1 MPKLENNVFL
11 CTKILL
17 RMKFVQLFA
26 LLLSAPLAAQSQSK
40 LIQQANE
47 RTDAIEQKVVNWRRD
62 IHEHPELGNREFRTA
77 ELIEKH
83 LRSLGLEVK
92 TGIAFTGVVGILRGG
107 KPGPVIGLRADMD
120 ALPVPERVDLPFKSK
135 VRAIYNGDSVS
146 VMHACGH
153 DSHVAILMG
162 TAEVLSSM
170 KKDIAGTVVFVFQP
184 AEEGPPAGEEGGAA
198 LMIKQGV
205 MDNPKIEA
213 MFGLHINSETEVGN
227 ITYRSGGTMAA
238 SDWFFIKVHG
248 KQTHGSTPWT
258 GVDPI
263 VISAQIIQGLQTII
277 SRQVALT
284 EHPAVITV
292 GIFESGVRANII
304 PELAELTGTIR
315 TLDSTMQRQIHAK
328 IVRTVEKIAESA
340 GGRAEVTI
348 ENKTPITYNDPA
360 LTTWA
365 LSSLRSAA
373 GEKQVKEINPRTGAE
388 DFGCFGQKVPSFFF
402 FLGGM
407 PKGTPKD
414 KAPAHHTPD
423 FYIDE
428 SGMKLGV
435 KAFSHIVLDYFE
447 THKK

>member
-1 MPKLENNVFL
+1 MQKISTLCAFL
-11 CTKILL
+11 L
-17 RMKFVQLFA
+17 FVGGLPAQVSLKKQADA
-26 LLLSAPLAAQSQSK
+26 LSEKVEP
-40 LIQQANE
+40 
-47 RTDAIEQKVVNWRRD
+47 KVVQWRRD
-62 IHEHPELGNREFRTA
+62 IHEHPELGNREFKTA
-77 ELIEKH
+77 EKIAAH
-83 LRSLGLEVK
+83 LRSLQIEVK
-92 TGIAFTGVVGILRGG
+92 TGVAHTGVVGILRGG

-120 ALPVPERVDLPFKSK
+120 ALPVIERVNIPFKSTVK
-135 VRAIYNGDSVS
+135 STYNGEEVG

-162 TAEVLSSM
+162 VAEVLAAL
-170 KKDIAGTVVFVFQP
+170 KKDLAGTVVFVFQP

-198 LMIKQGV
+198 LMIKEGV

-213 MFGLHINSETEVGN
+213 MFGLHINSATEVGH
-227 ITYRSGGTMAA
+227 ITYRSGGIMAS
-238 SDWFFIKVHG
+238 SDWFYITVHG

-263 VISAQIIQGLQTII
+263 VISAQIIQGLQTIV
-277 SRQVALT
+277 SRQTDLT

-292 GIFESGVRANII
+292 GKFESGVRANII

-315 TLDSTMQRQIHAK
+315 TLDTAMQRQIHAK

-340 GGRAEVTI
+340 GGRAEVSI
-348 ENKTPITYNDPA
+348 ENKTPITYNDPT
-360 LTTWA
+360 LTNWA
-365 LSSLRSAA
+365 LPVLQGAA
-373 GEKQVKEINPRTGAE
+373 GVANVNEINPRTGAE

-407 PKGTPKD
+407 PKGTPVEQ
-414 KAPAHHTPD
+414 APAHHTPD

-435 KAFSHIVLDYFE
+435 KTFSHLVLEYFS
-447 THKK
+447 KK

>member
-1 MPKLENNVFL
+1 MPQNAICMKLNH
-11 CTKILL
+11 LL
-17 RMKFVQLFA
+17 A
-26 LLLSAPLAAQSQSK
+26 LLLLLPVAVFSQSK
-40 LIQQANE
+40 LIKQADE
-47 RTDAIEQKVVNWRRD
+47 RTDAIEQKVIGWRRD
-62 IHEHPELGNREFRTA
+62 IHQNPELGNREFRTA
-77 ELIEKH
+77 AVIEKH
-83 LRSLGLEVK
+83 LRALGLEVR
-92 TGIAFTGVVGILRGG
+92 TGIAYTGVVGILKGG

-120 ALPVPERVDLPFKSK
+120 ALPVPERVELPFKSK
-135 VRAIYNGDSVS
+135 ARAIYNGDSVS

-153 DSHVAILMG
+153 DTHVAILMG
-162 TAEVLSSM
+162 TAEVLASM
-170 KKDIAGTVVFVFQP
+170 KNEIAGTVVFVFQP

-205 MDNPKIEA
+205 MNNPKIEA

-227 ITYRSGGTMAA
+227 ISYRSGGTMAS

-263 VISAQIIQGLQTII
+263 VISAQIIQGLQTIV

-292 GIFESGVRANII
+292 GKFESGVRANII

-315 TLDSTMQRQIHAK
+315 TLDTTMQRQIHAK

-348 ENKTPITYNDPA
+348 ENKTPITFNDPT
-360 LTTWA
+360 LTAWA
-365 LSSLRSAA
+365 LPSLRSAA

-407 PKGTPKD
+407 PKGMAKEN
-414 KAPAHHTPD
+414 APAHHTPD
-423 FYIDE
+423 FHIDE

-435 KAFSHIVLDYFE
+435 KAFSRIVLDYFE